1 MREGQGKEVLP
12 DGTVYEGQFFA
23 DQKRGKGVLT
33 WPDNESYYDGE
44 WRNDKFQG
52 KGKLKWE
59 DGRTY
64 IGSFHDDN
72 LDGKG
77 TMFCPDGRKY
87 HGDWSMDKMH
97 GFGTYSWPDGRV
109 YEGNWRNNNTHGK
122 GKFINSEGEIK
133 LGLWD
138 NGKRVKWFD
147 NTELEK
153 LRLQRNKQQD
163 SNKAKQAALRSENE
177 QLQEYND
184 GLATSLQE
192 QLEKEKELVKQVSEH
207 EENSVWLQGLQAQLK
222 TEKEALEVAK
232 AELDVNYQDAQKEI
246 EDLQEKLAQSV
257 PKPVEKAINKPLAPA
272 LAVASAGSN
281 PAAGGADALLEL
293 AKRASLHSSVDEA
306 LIVQQQAIEAK
317 GHAYNLVFDDTQ
329 PTNLMYKSFP
339 EKRQKLMANANKVV
353 KSNIGIYS
361 KFTTGEDSQP
371 LALQT
376 LVPDDVF
383 LHGKAGKFELYTEKI
398 HIYEKNILKEILL
411 VIYQNEM
418 SFIYLEKDIFFMKP
432 INICTDI
439 EEVLDCSMFKS
450 YYNIKNIK
458 KEDQKEAPAYKYLAI
473 KLVPAMAKAKRRQ
486 HSHIIFVQHQ
496 NSTEGSNFEKLKDFI
511 AHQRMSFFCKEASYP
526 PLKTKQE
533 ALDDFFEISEYNR
546 ITDFRFE

>member
-87 HGDWSMDKMH
+87 HGDWRMDKMH

-109 YEGNWRNNNTHGK
+109 YAGNWRNNNTHGK
-122 GKFINSEGEIK
+122 GKFINSDGEIK

-153 LRLQRNKQQD
+153 LRDKHSRVVDKHE
-163 SNKAKQAALRSENE
+163 AKHTQHQTEKE
-177 QLQEYND
+177 QLQEEID
-184 GLATSLQE
+184 GLASTLEE
-192 QLEKEKELVKQVSEH
+192 QLEKEKDLLAQVSEH
-207 EENSVWLQGLQAQLK
+207 EENSVWLQSVQAQLK
-222 TEKEALEVAK
+222 ADKEALALAK
-232 AELDVNYQDAQKEI
+232 AELDVNCQDAQKEI

-257 PKPVEKAINKPLAPA
+257 PKPAEKAVNKPLAPA
-272 LAVASAGSN
+272 LAGASAGSD
-281 PAAGGADALLEL
+281 PAAGGAAALLEM

-306 LIVQQQAIEAK
+306 LAGQQQAIEAK
-317 GHAYNLVFDDTQ
+317 GHKYNLIFDDAQ
-329 PTNLMYKSFP
+329 ATNLMYKNFP
-339 EKRQKLMANANKVV
+339 DKRQKLMANANKVI

-371 LALQT
+371 LAPVT
-376 LVPDDVF
+376 LVPDDAF
-383 LHGKAGKFELYTEKI
+383 L
-398 HIYEKNILKEILL
+398 NP
-411 VIYQNEM
+411 N
-418 SFIYLEKDIFFMKP
+418 P
-432 INICTDI
+432 N
-439 EEVLDCSMFKS
+439 
-450 YYNIKNIK
+450 
-458 KEDQKEAPAYKYLAI
+458 
-473 KLVPAMAKAKRRQ
+473 
-486 HSHIIFVQHQ
+486 
-496 NSTEGSNFEKLKDFI
+496 
-511 AHQRMSFFCKEASYP
+511 
-526 PLKTKQE
+526 
-533 ALDDFFEISEYNR
+533 
-546 ITDFRFE
+546 